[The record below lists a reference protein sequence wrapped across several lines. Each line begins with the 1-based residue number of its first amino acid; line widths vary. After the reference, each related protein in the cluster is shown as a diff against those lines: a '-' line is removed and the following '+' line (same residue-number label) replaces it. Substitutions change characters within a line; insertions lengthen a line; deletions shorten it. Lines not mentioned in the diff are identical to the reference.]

1 MNPEV
6 EQFFNSASQWQSAFQ
21 KLRSIVLDC
30 GLTEELK
37 WKQPCYTYQ
46 SGKLG
51 KGQVNVLMITGFK
64 EFCALSFLKGVLLQ
78 DSQGLLQKPRENS
91 HSVRYLKFT
100 EAGQITKAESIIK
113 SYIYEAIEVERAG
126 LEVILEKNREPI
138 PQELEERL
146 NKNTDLKTAFYALAP
161 GKQRGYILYFSAP
174 KQSKIKTARI
184 EQYESKI
191 LNGYGFHDCTCGLS
205 KRMPT
210 CDGSHMLNSYLL

>member
-6 EQFFNSASQWQSAFQ
+6 EQFFNSASQWQSAYH

-46 SGKLG
+46 SGKPG
-51 KGQVNVLMITGFK
+51 KGQVNVLMIAGFK
-64 EFCALSFLKGVLLQ
+64 EFCALSFLKGVLLD
-78 DSQGLLQKPRENS
+78 DSQGLLQKPGENS

-146 NKNTDLKTAFYALAP
+146 NKNPDLKTAFYALTL

-174 KQSKIKTARI
+174 KQSKL
-184 EQYESKI
+184 EPLE
-191 LNGYGFHDCTCGLS
+191 LS
-205 KRMPT
+205 NTKVKF
-210 CDGSHMLNSYLL
+210 